1 MADRSVGLRLG
12 WEHTHRELLPAL
24 IALNW
29 LKRQG
34 VTGRLEHMSSLGAA
48 PGGREVVMVPFYYD
62 DQVRDR
68 YLTLHDLS
76 ARWFVNLA
84 YEQMH
89 FRCGRGYLLPDGAF
103 AREQMLHCAWGDVF
117 RDLLIGHGIP
127 EERIRV
133 TGHPRFD
140 LYHRPDLLLGRRAL
154 ATRYDLDPDAPWV
167 LVPYNFNMAYISD
180 LLRRQLLA
188 RKYELTS
195 EFLAGFA
202 QARDAFTEL
211 VRTLADEFPEVV
223 FILRVH
229 PAGYEAES
237 LYHGESKRRS
247 NIHVIAEFDIANW
260 ISEAALTVVWNST
273 SSMEAMVAQRPV
285 VCYEPF
291 PFSEIF
297 DYDVNRIVPTFRS
310 KDDILEVVR
319 RLPDPELSYDWQ
331 LFERWY
337 RHRDGRNIERFCAI
351 VDEAE
356 QDYERFVCRVST
368 ASSRRVTVGRRVG
381 HLLGGAPK
389 VKRVAERLLGVD
401 SPAVMAAPP
410 EAALGRA
417 VSELSSLPLLDYL
430 R

>member
-1 MADRSVGLRLG
+1 MGERRVALRLG

-24 IALNW
+24 IALNV
-29 LKRQG
+29 LKRRG
-34 VTGRLEHMSSLGAA
+34 VTARLEHMSSLGAA
-48 PGGREVVMVPFYYD
+48 PGGREVVLMPFYYD

-68 YLTLHDLS
+68 YLTLHDLP

-89 FRCGRGYLLPDGAF
+89 FRCGRGYLLPDGDF
-103 AREQMLHCAWGDVF
+103 PREQMLHCAWGDVF
-117 RDLLIGHGIP
+117 HDLLVGHGIP

-140 LYHRPDLLLGRRAL
+140 LYHRPELLLGRRAL
-154 ATRYDLDPDAPWV
+154 AEQFDLDRDAPWV
-167 LVPYNFNMAYISD
+167 LIPYNFNMAYISD
-180 LLRRQLLA
+180 LLRRQLVA

-202 QARDAFTEL
+202 RARDAFTDL
-211 VRTLADEFPEVV
+211 VRMLADEFPEVV

-237 LYHGESKRRS
+237 LYHGESKRRP
-247 NIHVIAEFDIANW
+247 NIRVIAEFDIANW
-260 ISEAALTVVWNST
+260 ISEAALTITWNST
-273 SSMEAMVAQRPV
+273 SSLEAMVAGRPV

-297 DYDVNRIVPTFRS
+297 DYDVNRIVKTFHS
-310 KDDILEVVR
+310 KDDIMEVVR
-319 RLPDPELSYDWQ
+319 RLPNPDLSHDWQ
-331 LFERWY
+331 LFERWHRY
-337 RHRDGRNIERFCAI
+337 RDGGNIERLCSI

-356 QDYERFVCRVST
+356 QDYERFVCRAST
-368 ASSRRVTVGRRVG
+368 ASSRRVSVGRRVAR
-381 HLLGGAPK
+381 LLSGAPK
-389 VKRVAERLLGVD
+389 ARRVAERILGVD
-401 SPAVMAAPP
+401 SPPVTPAPP
-410 EAALGRA
+410 PDALERA
-417 VSELSSLPLLDYL
+417 VSELSSVPLLDYL